1 MEASFKT
8 AVHRFGVSQGLV
20 QDRPPNVTVVEGGAV
35 PGGRQQRGSMYIYI
49 EVLGGLPDPAYTMG
63 RLSEIIQNEYYQAS
77 GSVTGGLSQAL
88 RAANEWLFEENLNS
102 PREQRGVAGV
112 SCAILRD
119 GDLYVG
125 QIGPALAYLAQA
137 DGLRRFP
144 ESSPWLR
151 QAIPSDA
158 ERAASPPL
166 GVRRVIEPQ
175 FYHATPESGAVLVL
189 ASPAL
194 ARLAPNQ
201 SIAEAI
207 GAGGEAARRGLQMLA
222 SGEDVGAVI
231 VTLTGQA
238 TAWAP
243 GEAEAG
249 EPQGAS
255 LRGQPRVEAHEPVVP
270 TAAPATA
277 AAAETAGPAR
287 ARQGAG
293 RPSRAPLAA
302 LGRPL
307 AGRQGSGPAKPLHPA
322 GQPAHGLASRR
333 VAIGLAVLLPVLVI
347 VVVLGTRFQYEYS
360 QRQRA
365 AGFLRQANEAHAAA
379 VASADKSS
387 QVQGLR
393 QTLSLVDQALKVI
406 PDEPQALALRQQ
418 ATQELD
424 AAANVRRLYTL
435 WPLGELPAGDGGP
448 ARATRLLVRGSD
460 LFILDRG
467 AGRVYRRML
476 NPTGDALEPASGN
489 PVLAQRGQS
498 QASVTVGELLDMQW
512 MPAGGERVNP
522 GLVFLDRNG
531 SLFELD
537 AGGAIR
543 ALPVADSAA
552 WRKPVAAGAYAGN
565 LYLLDAQ
572 QSRILK
578 YVPAAGGYTS
588 PPVDYLV
595 APAPDLSG
603 AIDMAI
609 DGRIYVL
616 MADGK
621 VLKFLLGKQ
630 QPFDISG
637 LDQPLANPVAL
648 FVSGEDETQ
657 GAIYIADAGLARVV
671 QLNKKGEFVRQFKAG
686 EGATDLTQLSGLF
699 VDEAQQRIYLASGAR
714 LYAAPMNQGN

>member
-8 AVHRFGVSQGLV
+8 AVHRFGVHKGLV
-20 QDRPPNVTVVEGGAV
+20 QDHPPNVTVVEGAAV

-49 EVLGGLPDPAYTMG
+49 EVLGGLPDPAYTMQ
-63 RLSEIIQNEYYQAS
+63 RLARIIQEEYYQAS
-77 GSVTGGLSQAL
+77 GSVTGGLGQAL
-88 RAANEWLFEENLNS
+88 RAANDWLFEENLNS

-144 ESSPWLR
+144 ENSPWLR

-175 FYHATPESGAVLVL
+175 FFHATPESGDVLVL

-194 ARLAPNQ
+194 ARLASSQ
-201 SIAEAI
+201 EIAEAI
-207 GAGGEAARRGLQMLA
+207 GTGGEAARRRLQSLA
-222 SGEDVGAVI
+222 LGEDAGAVV
-231 VTLTGQA
+231 VTLTGRVVA
-238 TAWAP
+238 SA
-243 GEAEAG
+243 EAEGG
-249 EPQGAS
+249 EPATGRATS
-255 LRGQPRVEAHEPVVP
+255 TREEGEPLVP
-270 TAAPATA
+270 PTTRPHATEPAARTRRA
-277 AAAETAGPAR
+277 AAGP
-287 ARQGAG
+287 GAG
-293 RPSRAPLAA
+293 LLAA
-302 LGRPL
+302 LRRPPPE
-307 AGRQGSGPAKPLHPA
+307 RQVPPADQPSRPA
-322 GQPAHGLASRR
+322 AQPAHGPSSKR
-333 VAIGLAVLLPVLVI
+333 LAVALAVILPVLVV

-379 VASADKSS
+379 LASTDKDA
-387 QVQGLR
+387 QRQGLR
-393 QTLSLVDQALKVI
+393 RTLNLLDEALKVI
-406 PDEPQALALRQQ
+406 PDEPQALALRQE
-418 ATQELD
+418 ATKELD

-435 WPLGELPAGDGGP
+435 WPLGELPAGGAGP
-448 ARATRLLVRGSD
+448 ARVTRLLVRGSD

-467 AGRVYRRML
+467 GGRVYRRML

-489 PVLAQRGQS
+489 PVLIQQGQS
-498 QASVTVGELLDMQW
+498 QGAVVVGQLLDMQW
-512 MPAGGERVNP
+512 MPAGGERANA

-537 AGGAIR
+537 PAGAVR

-572 QSRILK
+572 QNRILK
-578 YVPAAGGYTS
+578 YVAAAGGYTN
-588 PPVDYLV
+588 PPLDYLA
-595 APAPDLSG
+595 APVPDLSG
-603 AIDMAI
+603 AVDMGI

-621 VLKFLLGKQ
+621 VLKFMLGKPQ
-630 QPFDISG
+630 AFDISG
-637 LDQPLANPVAL
+637 LDQPLANPVAM
-648 FVSGEDETQ
+648 FVTGEDESQ
-657 GAIYIADAGLARVV
+657 GSIYIADAGLARVV
-671 QLNKKGEFVRQFKAG
+671 QLNKRGEFVGQFKAG
-686 EGATDLTQLSGLF
+686 EGAGDLAQLSGLF